1 MSAPMKLRDMVKEIL
16 SEHDSLLK
24 EWSDVR
30 EIVVKA
36 GEKRPKSKEELHE
49 VFGLLSDIYS
59 RVYLFMSK
67 FAVHEIKEEYWIY
80 PDMDERGR
88 LEVTLRLKEDHRRL
102 NLMLDDLRKA
112 IDDYRFMKIEEW
124 ELKDRVDAVNNQMHS
139 LLMEHM
145 KIEHEE
151 FAKLM

>member
-1 MSAPMKLRDMVKEIL
+1 MSGVMKLRDMVKEIL

-24 EWSDVR
+24 EWNDIR
-30 EIVVKA
+30 ETILKS
-36 GEKRPKSKEELHE
+36 GRKRPKSKEELHE
-49 VFGLLSDIYS
+49 LFGLLSDIYS
-59 RVYLFMSK
+59 RVYQFMSK

-112 IDDYRFMKIEEW
+112 IDEYRFMKIEEW
-124 ELKDRVDAVNNQMHS
+124 ELEDKVNEVNNRMNS

-151 FAKLM
+151 FTKLM